1 MTTQVSD
8 SVDIR
13 DASQGTL
20 SISTSA
26 AQSAAIADTGTYDL
40 SSTVDCF
47 IKIHAVADD
56 VTAASG
62 YPLYLG
68 NVVAFQVAKGQ
79 KIGAITAT
87 GTGTLRWHRVAV

>member
-1 MTTQVSD
+1 MNPVSD

-13 DASQGTL
+13 DAAQGSL
-20 SISTSA
+20 AISTTA
-26 AQSAAIADTGTYDL
+26 AQSAAIADSGVFDL

-47 IKIHAVADD
+47 VKVNAVAND
-56 VTAASG
+56 VTTSTG

-68 NVVAFQVAKGQ
+68 NVVPFSISAGQ

-87 GTGTLRWHRVAV
+87 GTGTLRWHRVAT